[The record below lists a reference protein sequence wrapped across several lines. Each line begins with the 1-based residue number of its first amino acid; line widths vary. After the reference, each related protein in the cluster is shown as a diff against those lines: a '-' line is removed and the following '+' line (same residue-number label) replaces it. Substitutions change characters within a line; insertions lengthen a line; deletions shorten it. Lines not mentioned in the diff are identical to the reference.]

1 MEDHQVIGRLQCRV
15 HHRMDLCVEVKW
27 GQAEGH
33 HCDTQ
38 KDQIAGHHNQCASR
52 KYQLDQE
59 ILNQS
64 PFKSDNLYDMNY
76 IKNL

>member
-1 MEDHQVIGRLQCRV
+1 
-15 HHRMDLCVEVKW
+15 MDLSEVMEVN
-27 GQAEGH
+27 QAVGH
-33 HCDTQ
+33 HCDIQ
-38 KDQIAGHHNQCASR
+38 KDQIAGHHNARKECAQR
-52 KYQLDQE
+52 KYQLAHE